1 MAEAQWISVAEA
13 AKILQKSERT
23 VRRQCEGGK
32 LQARQESTPSGR
44 AWMVCLE
51 PVESVAESMAESM
64 ADEVTEGEIEAPS
77 STRSEEATATGADRN
92 EAAAIVP
99 TLEMHVSTPAV
110 TSSANAPAN
119 SEVLAEVGELRHDVE
134 QIRAFLAGQIAA
146 EMRDTLAALPS
157 RDDIREDL
165 TTAMSAA
172 ITPVMQRLE
181 ELAGENAQLQ
191 AELQREK
198 QKALAQ
204 VRRPWW
210 KKLFS

>member
-1 MAEAQWISVAEA
+1 MAAAQWISVAEA

-32 LQARQESTPSGR
+32 LLARQESTLSGR

-51 PVESVAESMAESM
+51 PVESVAEGM
-64 ADEVTEGEIEAPS
+64 ADDVTEGEIETPS

-99 TLEMHVSTPAV
+99 TLEMRVSTAAA
-110 TSSANAPAN
+110 TSEANTLAN
-119 SEVLAEVGELRHDVE
+119 SEVLAEVSELRQNVE
-134 QIRAFLAGQIAA
+134 QIKAYLVGQNAA
-146 EMRDTLAALPS
+146 EMREALAALPS

-165 TTAMSAA
+165 TTVMSAA
-172 ITPVMQRLE
+172 LTPVMNRLE

-191 AELQREK
+191 AELHAEK

>member
-1 MAEAQWISVAEA
+1 MAAAQWISVAEA

-23 VRRQCEGGK
+23 IRRQCESGK

-51 PVESVAESMAESM
+51 PVESM
-64 ADEVTEGEIEAPS
+64 ADEVTEGEIEPPS
-77 STRSEEATATGADRN
+77 STQDAEATATGADRN

-99 TLEMHVSTPAV
+99 TLEMRISTAAA
-110 TSSANAPAN
+110 TSEANT
-119 SEVLAEVGELRHDVE
+119 EVLAEVGELRHDVE